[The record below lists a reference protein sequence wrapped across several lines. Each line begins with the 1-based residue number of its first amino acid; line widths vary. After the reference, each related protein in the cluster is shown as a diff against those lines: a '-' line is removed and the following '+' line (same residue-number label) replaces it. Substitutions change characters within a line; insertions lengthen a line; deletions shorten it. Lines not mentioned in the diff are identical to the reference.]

1 MENTAPNTNPL
12 ERSLNL
18 SVAVDALKRATDE
31 RLKRLSRSVKMPGF
45 RPGKVPFSIVRQQ
58 HGAEAY
64 GEALNEA
71 LSSAF
76 GEAVNGQKLNVAG
89 YPRIEPRTE
98 TENSETALEFSAI
111 FEVYPEFTPGELST
125 AQIERPTLEV
135 TDAEVNKTIDILRQQ
150 RVRYNVVER
159 GAAQDDRVV
168 IDFLGKKDGEPFQGG
183 QANDYPFVLGKK
195 MMLSDFE
202 AAVEGLK
209 AGESKT
215 FNLTFPEDY
224 FSRDMAGQTVEFE
237 ITVKQVMAPTLPEV
251 DDEFARSMGVADGDV
266 TKMRA
271 EIEGNLKR
279 EVKKRIEARL
289 KDQVMDALLAA
300 NPIPV
305 PNALVEMEVQRL
317 IQEARQNLEQRGMKA
332 QNFPIQPE
340 WFADRAKRRVTL
352 GLIFAEVVKVEQ
364 LQAKPEQVKA
374 LVEEAAETYE
384 DPSEVVKWYYSNPGN
399 LADVEAVATEN
410 NVVAWALSRA
420 KVTDKAIVFED
431 LMGQQ
436 GQQATA

>member
-195 MMLSDFE
+195 MMLSDF
-202 AAVEGLK
+202 
-209 AGESKT
+209 
-215 FNLTFPEDY
+215 
-224 FSRDMAGQTVEFE
+224 
-237 ITVKQVMAPTLPEV
+237 
-251 DDEFARSMGVADGDV
+251 
-266 TKMRA
+266 
-271 EIEGNLKR
+271 
-279 EVKKRIEARL
+279 
-289 KDQVMDALLAA
+289 
-300 NPIPV
+300 
-305 PNALVEMEVQRL
+305 
-317 IQEARQNLEQRGMKA
+317 
-332 QNFPIQPE
+332 
-340 WFADRAKRRVTL
+340 
-352 GLIFAEVVKVEQ
+352 
-364 LQAKPEQVKA
+364 
-374 LVEEAAETYE
+374 
-384 DPSEVVKWYYSNPGN
+384 
-399 LADVEAVATEN
+399 
-410 NVVAWALSRA
+410 
-420 KVTDKAIVFED
+420 
-431 LMGQQ
+431 
-436 GQQATA
+436 

>member
-1 MENTAPNTNPL
+1 MENTAPNNNPL
-12 ERSLNL
+12 ERRLNL
-18 SVAVDALKRATDE
+18 SVPVDALKSATDE
-31 RLKRLSRSVKMPGF
+31 RLKRMSRNVKMPGF

-76 GEAVNGQKLNVAG
+76 GEAVSSQKLNVAG
-89 YPRIEPRTE
+89 YPRIEPKAE
-98 TENSETALEFSAI
+98 TENSATALEFSAI
-111 FEVYPEFTPGELST
+111 FEVYPEFTPGDLSV
-125 AQIERPTLEV
+125 AEVERPTLEV

-150 RVRYNVVER
+150 RVRYHVVDR
-159 GAAQDDRVV
+159 GAAEDDRVV

-202 AAVEGLK
+202 AAVKGLK

-224 FSRDMAGQTVEFE
+224 FSRDMAGQTVEFA
-237 ITVKQVMAPTLPEV
+237 ITVKQVMVPTLPEI
-251 DDEFARSMGVADGDV
+251 DAEFARSMGVADGDV
-266 TKMRA
+266 SKMRA

-279 EVKKRIEARL
+279 EVKKRIEAKV

-305 PNALVEMEVQRL
+305 PNALIEMEVQRL
-317 IQEARQNLEQRGMKA
+317 MQEARQNLEQRGMKA
-332 QNFPIQPE
+332 QNIPIQPE
-340 WFADRAKRRVTL
+340 WFAERAKRRVSL

-384 DPSEVVKWYYSNPGN
+384 DPSEVVKWYYANPDD
-399 LADVEAVATEN
+399 LANVEAVATEN
-410 NVVAWALSRA
+410 NVVAWALERA
-420 KVTDKAIVFED
+420 KVTDKAVVFED

-436 GQQATA
+436 GQQATV

>member
-1 MENTAPNTNPL
+1 MENTAPNNNPL
-12 ERSLNL
+12 ERRLNL
-18 SVAVDALKRATDE
+18 SVPVDALKSATDE
-31 RLKRLSRSVKMPGF
+31 RLKRMSRNVKMPGF

-71 LSSAF
+71 LGSAF
-76 GEAVNGQKLNVAG
+76 SAAVNGQKLNVAG
-89 YPRIEPRTE
+89 YPRIEPRAE
-98 TENSETALEFSAI
+98 TENSETQLEFSAI
-111 FEVYPEFTPGELST
+111 FEVYPEFTPGDLSV
-125 AQIERPTLEV
+125 AEIERPTLEV
-135 TDAEVNKTIDILRQQ
+135 TAAEVDKTVTILRQQ
-150 RVRYNVVER
+150 RVRYAPVER
-159 GAAQDDRVV
+159 GAAQEDRVV

-183 QANDYPFVLGKK
+183 QATDYPFVLGKK
-195 MMLSDFE
+195 TMLPDFE

-224 FSRDMAGQTVEFE
+224 AKEMAGQTVEFE
-237 ITVKQVMAPTLPEV
+237 ITVKQVMAPTLPEI
-251 DDEFARSMGVADGDV
+251 DAEFARSMGVQDGDV
-266 TKMRA
+266 SKMRA

-279 EVKKRIEARL
+279 EVKKRIDAKV
-289 KDQVMDALLAA
+289 KDQVMDALLTA

-317 IQEARQNLEQRGMKA
+317 IQEARQNLEARGIKR
-332 QNFPIQPE
+332 NLPIQPE
-340 WFADRAKRRVTL
+340 WFTDRAKRRVTL
-352 GLIFAEVVKVEQ
+352 GLIFAEVVKAEQ

-384 DPSEVVKWYYSNPGN
+384 DPSEVVKWYYANPDN
-399 LADVEAVATEN
+399 LANVEAVATEN
-410 NVVAWALSRA
+410 NVVNWVLARA
-420 KVTDKAIVFED
+420 RVTDKAVVFED

-436 GQQATA
+436 AVS